1 MSKSK
6 EPLQKEAQNLLSKLI
21 SKRHWLASN
30 KVSKFRPAVEKEID
44 SIQEDYWQCLRKI
57 NNMTGNES

>member
-57 NNMTGNES
+57 NNMPNK

>member
-6 EPLQKEAQNLLSKLI
+6 KQMHKEAQDLLSKLI

-30 KVSKFRPAVEKEID
+30 QVSKFRPAVEKEID
-44 SIQEDYWQCLRKI
+44 SIQDEYWQCLRKI
-57 NNMTGNES
+57 GNMPNK